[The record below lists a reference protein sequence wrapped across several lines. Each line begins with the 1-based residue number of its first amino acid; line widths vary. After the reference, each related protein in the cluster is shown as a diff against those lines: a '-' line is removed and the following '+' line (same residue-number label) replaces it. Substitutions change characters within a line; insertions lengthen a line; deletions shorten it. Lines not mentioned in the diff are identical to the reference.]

1 MWVPDG
7 IWVSSAVLLCSLRMM
22 WHFLIMRVIQN
33 LTPLVFFC
41 QMLGPRGTAAVT
53 LIPRDADEKCCQS
66 KAIQHPSGTID
77 RC

>member
-1 MWVPDG
+1 MHVAAQWHLGV
-7 IWVSSAVLLCSLRMM
+7 ICCAALQMM
-22 WHFLIMRVIQN
+22 WHFLIMSASQN

-53 LIPRDADEKCCQS
+53 LIPRDADENCCQS